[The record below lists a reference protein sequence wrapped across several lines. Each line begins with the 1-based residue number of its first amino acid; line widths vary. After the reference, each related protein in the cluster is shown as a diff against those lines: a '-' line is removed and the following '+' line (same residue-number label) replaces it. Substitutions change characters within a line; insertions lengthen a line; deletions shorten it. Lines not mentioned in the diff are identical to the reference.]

1 VPWHTSDVHRR
12 HPASTFVA
20 GLALAVLGTVA
31 AGCGDDDASGGD
43 AERFCG
49 EIQQD
54 IAAVVSPTL
63 TTEDDLDELLA
74 RYRELGDLA
83 PLAVEGHWAVIVRNV
98 ETASTV
104 VPTDP
109 ASVQRAVAQA
119 YATERSAV
127 AVQRW
132 LLANC
137 GIDIGPVA
145 TITPQDPVRPT
156 YDDDVND
163 SDDDGDTSDDT
174 AGE

>member
-12 HPASTFVA
+12 HPSTLVT
-20 GLALAVLGTVA
+20 GLAMVVLTTMA
-31 AGCGDDDASGGD
+31 AGCGDDDAGD

-54 IAAVVSPTL
+54 IDAVISPELSTD
-63 TTEDDLDELLA
+63 DDLDEVLT

-83 PLAVEGHWAVIVRNV
+83 PLAVEAHWSMIVKNI

-104 VPTDP
+104 VPSD
-109 ASVQRAVAQA
+109 ADSVQRAVAQA

-156 YDDDVND
+156 YPVDESDVD
-163 SDDDGDTSDDT
+163 ESDDDESDDDDD
-174 AGE
+174 G

>member
-1 VPWHTSDVHRR
+1 VHRR
-12 HPASTFVA
+12 HPSTLVA
-20 GLALAVLGTVA
+20 GLALAVLATMV
-31 AGCGDDDASGGD
+31 AGCGDDDAGD

-54 IAAVVSPTL
+54 IATVVSPTL
-63 TTEDDLDELLA
+63 TTDDDLDELLT
-74 RYRELGDLA
+74 RYRELGELA
-83 PLAVEGHWAVIVRNV
+83 PLAVENHWRMIVKNL

-104 VPTDP
+104 VPADP
-109 ASVQRAVAQA
+109 DSVQRAVAQA

-137 GIDIGPVA
+137 AIDIGPVA

-156 YDDDVND
+156 YDVDDEGDND
-163 SDDDGDTSDDT
+163 NENDDDNDG
-174 AGE
+174 GG

>member
-1 VPWHTSDVHRR
+1 VHRR
-12 HPASTFVA
+12 HLSTLAA
-20 GLALAVLGTVA
+20 GLAVALLATMA
-31 AGCGDDDASGGD
+31 AGCGDDDAGD

-54 IAAVVSPTL
+54 IDAVVSPDL
-63 TTEDDLDELLA
+63 TSDDDLDELLT
-74 RYRELGDLA
+74 RYRTLGDLA
-83 PLAVEGHWAVIVRNV
+83 PLAVEAHWSVIVKNI

-104 VPTDP
+104 VPADP
-109 ASVQRAVAQA
+109 DSVQRAVAQA

-156 YDDDVND
+156 YDI
-163 SDDDGDTSDDT
+163 DDDGDDGDDT
-174 AGE
+174 NDGDDGDGDVG